1 MKLNKKTIED
11 VDIRGKRVLVRV
23 DFNVPQEPADP
34 SVITDDRRIRE
45 ALPTIRR
52 LMADGGRVVLIS
64 HLGKPKGGPSAKLT
78 LAPVAKLLSGL
89 LDAPV
94 AFASDCVGGPA
105 EAVVAGLTDG
115 SVALLENL
123 RFHPEEEANDPA
135 FARALAG
142 LADVYVNDAFGT
154 AHRAHASTEGVTHY
168 LPAYAGFLMRKEIE
182 YLSGALEDPKRPFVA
197 VLGGAK
203 VKSKI
208 PVIQQL
214 LGKVDKLIAG
224 GGMSYTFA
232 KAAGYEIGNSLLDE
246 SSLEY
251 CRKLRAE
258 VGDKLL
264 LPTDVIVV
272 DGNPFE
278 ADPATLNAKAV
289 AVSEIPVGWE
299 GADIGEETR
308 ARFAEAI
315 RGAGTVVWNGP
326 MGVFEFERF
335 AAGTRAMAEAM
346 AESGAVTIVGGG
358 DSAAAV
364 QQFGYADK
372 MTHISTGGGASLELL
387 EGKELPGVVAL
398 LDK

>member
-1 MKLNKKTIED
+1 VKLNKKTIED
-11 VDIRGKRVLVRV
+11 VDVRGKRVLVRV
-23 DFNVPQEPADP
+23 DFNVPQDPADP
-34 SVITDDRRIRE
+34 SVITDDRRVRE
-45 ALPTIRR
+45 ALPTIQR
-52 LMADGGRVVLIS
+52 LIAEGGRVVLVS
-64 HLGKPKGGPSAKLT
+64 HLGKPKGGPSAKLS
-78 LAPVAKLLSGL
+78 LAPVAALLSGL
-89 LDAPV
+89 LGAPV
-94 AFASDCVGGPA
+94 AFATDCVGEPA
-105 EAVVAGLTDG
+105 ESVVAALTDG

-135 FARALAG
+135 FARTLAG
-142 LADVYVNDAFGT
+142 LAEVYVNDAFGT

-214 LGKVDKLIAG
+214 LGKVDKLIVG

-232 KAAGYEIGNSLLDE
+232 KAVGYEIGNSLLDE
-246 SSLEY
+246 ASLEY

-264 LPTDVIVV
+264 LPTDVVVV

-278 ADPATLNAKAV
+278 VDPATLNARMV
-289 AVSEIPVGWE
+289 PVSEIPVGWE
-299 GADIGEETR
+299 GADIGEQTR
-308 ARFAEAI
+308 ASFAEAI

-326 MGVFEFERF
+326 MGVAEFERF
-335 AAGTRAMAEAM
+335 AAGTRAVAEAM
-346 AESGAVTIVGGG
+346 AESSAVTIVGGG

-364 QQFGYADK
+364 QHLGYADR

>member
-11 VDIRGKRVLVRV
+11 VDVRGKRVLVRV
-23 DFNVPQEPADP
+23 DFNVPQDPADP
-34 SVITDDRRIRE
+34 SVITDDRRVRE
-45 ALPTIRR
+45 ALPTIQR
-52 LMADGGRVVLIS
+52 LIAEGGRVVLVS
-64 HLGKPKGGPSAKLT
+64 HLGKPKGGPSAKLS
-78 LAPVAKLLSGL
+78 LAPVAALLSGL
-89 LDAPV
+89 LGAPV
-94 AFASDCVGGPA
+94 AFATDCVGEPA
-105 EAVVAGLTDG
+105 ESVVAALTDG

-135 FARALAG
+135 FARMLAG
-142 LADVYVNDAFGT
+142 LAEVYVNDAFGT

-203 VKSKI
+203 VKSTI

-214 LGKVDKLIAG
+214 LGKVDKLIVG

-232 KAAGYEIGNSLLDE
+232 KAVGYEIGNSLLDE
-246 SSLEY
+246 ASLEY

-264 LPTDVIVV
+264 LPTDVVDV

-278 ADPATLNAKAV
+278 VDPATLSARMV
-289 AVSEIPVGWE
+289 PVSEIPVGWE
-299 GADIGEETR
+299 GADIGEQTR
-308 ARFAEAI
+308 AGFAEAI

-326 MGVFEFERF
+326 MGVAEFERF
-335 AAGTRAMAEAM
+335 AAGTRAVAEAM
-346 AESGAVTIVGGG
+346 AESSAVTIVGGG

-364 QQFGYADK
+364 QHLGYADR

>member
-11 VDIRGKRVLVRV
+11 VDVRGKRVLVRV
-23 DFNVPQEPADP
+23 DFNVPQDPADP
-34 SVITDDRRIRE
+34 SVITDDRRVRE
-45 ALPTIRR
+45 ALPTIQR
-52 LMADGGRVVLIS
+52 LIAEGGRVVLVS
-64 HLGKPKGGPSAKLT
+64 HLGKPKGGPSAKLS
-78 LAPVAKLLSGL
+78 LAPVAALLSGL
-89 LDAPV
+89 LGAPV
-94 AFASDCVGGPA
+94 AFATDCVGEPA
-105 EAVVAGLTDG
+105 ESVVAALTDG

-135 FARALAG
+135 FAKALAG
-142 LADVYVNDAFGT
+142 LAEVYVNDAFGT

-214 LGKVDKLIAG
+214 LGKVDKLIVG

-232 KAAGYEIGNSLLDE
+232 KAVGYEIGNSLLDE
-246 SSLEY
+246 ASLEY

-264 LPTDVIVV
+264 LPTDVVVV

-278 ADPATLNAKAV
+278 VDPATLSARMV
-289 AVSEIPVGWE
+289 PVSEIPVGWE
-299 GADIGEETR
+299 GADIGEQTR
-308 ARFAEAI
+308 ASFAEAI

-326 MGVFEFERF
+326 MGVAEFERF
-335 AAGTRAMAEAM
+335 AAGTRAVAEAM
-346 AESGAVTIVGGG
+346 AESSAVTIVGGG

-364 QQFGYADK
+364 QHLGYADR

>member
-11 VDIRGKRVLVRV
+11 VDVRGKRVLVRV
-23 DFNVPQEPADP
+23 DFNVPQDPADP
-34 SVITDDRRIRE
+34 NIITDDRRVRE
-45 ALPTIRR
+45 ALPTIQR
-52 LMADGGRVVLIS
+52 LMAEGGRVVLVS
-64 HLGKPKGGPSAKLT
+64 HLGKPKGGPSAKLS

-89 LDAPV
+89 LGVPV
-94 AFASDCVGGPA
+94 AFAMDCVGEPA

-123 RFHPEEEANDPA
+123 RFHPEEEANDPT
-135 FARALAG
+135 FAKALAG
-142 LADVYVNDAFGT
+142 LAEVYVNDAFGT
-154 AHRAHASTEGVTHY
+154 AHRAHASTEGVTRY

-214 LGKVDKLIAG
+214 LCKVDKLIVG

-232 KAAGYEIGNSLLDE
+232 KAVGHEIGNSLLDE

-264 LPTDVIVV
+264 LPTDVVVV

-278 ADPATLNAKAV
+278 VDPATLNARMV
-289 AVSEIPVGWE
+289 PVSEIPVGWE
-299 GADIGEETR
+299 GADIGVETR
-308 ARFAEAI
+308 ASFSDAI

-326 MGVFEFERF
+326 MGVAEYERF
-335 AAGTRAMAEAM
+335 AAGTRAVAEAM
-346 AESGAVTIVGGG
+346 AESSAVTIVGGG

-364 QQFGYADK
+364 QQLGFANK

-387 EGKELPGVVAL
+387 EGKELPGVAAL
-398 LDK
+398 SDK

>member
-11 VDIRGKRVLVRV
+11 VDVRGKRVLVRV
-23 DFNVPQEPADP
+23 DFNVPQDPADP
-34 SVITDDRRIRE
+34 SVITDDRRVRE
-45 ALPTIRR
+45 ALPTIQR
-52 LMADGGRVVLIS
+52 LIAEGGRVVLVS
-64 HLGKPKGGPSAKLT
+64 HLGKPKGGPSAKLS
-78 LAPVAKLLSGL
+78 LAPVAALLSGL
-89 LDAPV
+89 LGAPV
-94 AFASDCVGGPA
+94 AFATDCVGEPA
-105 EAVVAGLTDG
+105 ESVVAALTDG

-135 FARALAG
+135 FARMLAG
-142 LADVYVNDAFGT
+142 LAEVYVNDAFGT

-214 LGKVDKLIAG
+214 LGKVDKLIVG

-232 KAAGYEIGNSLLDE
+232 KAVGYEIGNSLLDE
-246 SSLEY
+246 ASLEY

-264 LPTDVIVV
+264 LPTDVVDV

-278 ADPATLNAKAV
+278 VDPATLSARKV
-289 AVSEIPVGWE
+289 PVSEIPVGWE
-299 GADIGEETR
+299 GADIGEQTR
-308 ARFAEAI
+308 AGFAEAI

-326 MGVFEFERF
+326 MGVAEFERF
-335 AAGTRAMAEAM
+335 AAGTRAVAEAM
-346 AESGAVTIVGGG
+346 AESSAVTIVGGG

-364 QQFGYADK
+364 QHLGYADR

>member
-11 VDIRGKRVLVRV
+11 VDVRGKRVLVRV
-23 DFNVPQEPADP
+23 DFNVPQDPADP
-34 SVITDDRRIRE
+34 SVITDDRRVRE
-45 ALPTIRR
+45 ALPTIQR
-52 LMADGGRVVLIS
+52 LIAEGGRVVLVS
-64 HLGKPKGGPSAKLT
+64 HLGKPKGGPSAKLS
-78 LAPVAKLLSGL
+78 LAPVAALLSGL
-89 LDAPV
+89 LGAPV
-94 AFASDCVGGPA
+94 AFATDCVGEPA
-105 EAVVAGLTDG
+105 ESVVAALTDG

-135 FARALAG
+135 FARMLAG
-142 LADVYVNDAFGT
+142 LAEVYVNDAFGT

-214 LGKVDKLIAG
+214 LGKVDKLIVG

-232 KAAGYEIGNSLLDE
+232 KAVGYEIGNSLLDE
-246 SSLEY
+246 ASLEY

-264 LPTDVIVV
+264 LPTDVVVV

-278 ADPATLNAKAV
+278 VDPATLSARMV
-289 AVSEIPVGWE
+289 PVSEIPVGWE
-299 GADIGEETR
+299 GADIGEQTR
-308 ARFAEAI
+308 ASFAEAI

-326 MGVFEFERF
+326 MGVAEFERF
-335 AAGTRAMAEAM
+335 AAGTRAVAEAM
-346 AESGAVTIVGGG
+346 AESSAVTIVGGG

-364 QQFGYADK
+364 QHLGYADR